1 MVPSH
6 VDSISWREDEK
17 GSKKDKQILEKPQKS
32 QVHKGF
38 GGEGKLEHIDF
49 AEAIEKWSP

>member
-1 MVPSH
+1 MGPSH

-17 GSKKDKQILEKPQKS
+17 SSKKDKQILEKPQKS